1 VQGFCVPACAE
12 NVIGLTF
19 YRLLLTN
26 AASLNI
32 VDILIACMTR
42 LFRMQCPLDPSAV
55 SAL

>member
-1 VQGFCVPACAE
+1 MPACAE